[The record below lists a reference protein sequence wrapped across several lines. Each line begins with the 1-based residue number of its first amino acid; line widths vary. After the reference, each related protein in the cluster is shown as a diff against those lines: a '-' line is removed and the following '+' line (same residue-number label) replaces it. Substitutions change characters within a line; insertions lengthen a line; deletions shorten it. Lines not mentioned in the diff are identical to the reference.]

1 MDAIGKSIA
10 LVWQLMLTI
19 GIDYWALREAL
30 ACVRTLT
37 SDFGVERLL
46 ADIPDFLPDMFEF
59 CGALPR
65 NARDDYRRF
74 LFPRCLSI
82 AGWRHMCDGWIQRG
96 CNSLR
101 WFPKWIAE
109 LKNILSF
116 LRSEPILEDLC
127 RSLKARG
134 MQGLADILRT
144 TKKPSFAQ
152 WRWGKLRACC
162 TSTGKYFAS
171 LREVFDP
178 RGFRGMRDG
187 ARLARV
193 CAAFADPLWPAK
205 LRFLTWVSDWVGEIQ
220 EWIGGCDCPE
230 HAALYAAHSPVACD
244 RKGRRIKTA
253 WRYAT
258 AALREGLATA
268 NDWTPADFGGVVWLC
283 TGWIDITLFPAG
295 VTQT

>member
-134 MQGLADILRT
+134 MQGLAAGRYLANNEETVICPMALGQTACMLHFDWQIFRVAPRSVRPEGFPWHARWSSLGTGVRCFCRPVVAC
-144 TKKPSFAQ
+144 KVEVPYLGIRLG
-152 WRWGKLRACC
+152 WRDSRVDRRVRLPRACGIVCC
-162 TSTGKYFAS
+162 TQ
-171 LREVFDP
+171 P
-178 RGFRGMRDG
+178 
-187 ARLARV
+187 
-193 CAAFADPLWPAK
+193 
-205 LRFLTWVSDWVGEIQ
+205 
-220 EWIGGCDCPE
+220 
-230 HAALYAAHSPVACD
+230 
-244 RKGRRIKTA
+244 
-253 WRYAT
+253 
-258 AALREGLATA
+258 
-268 NDWTPADFGGVVWLC
+268 GGV
-283 TGWIDITLFPAG
+283 
-295 VTQT
+295 